1 MIFHTKLLCV
11 PLHVRFNK
19 TDEFIKIYNGTR
31 YLVLFGP
38 ERMMQFMIEL
48 DIYLISEKSAIT
60 YSISHNSA
68 RIKTY
73 SYNSLPIGKT
83 STFHNVIIL
92 IPLAA
97 KSIFEF

>member
-1 MIFHTKLLCV
+1 M

>member
-1 MIFHTKLLCV
+1 
-11 PLHVRFNK
+11 
-19 TDEFIKIYNGTR
+19 
-31 YLVLFGP
+31 
-38 ERMMQFMIEL
+38 MMQFMIEL
-48 DIYLISEKSAIT
+48 DIYLISEKSAII